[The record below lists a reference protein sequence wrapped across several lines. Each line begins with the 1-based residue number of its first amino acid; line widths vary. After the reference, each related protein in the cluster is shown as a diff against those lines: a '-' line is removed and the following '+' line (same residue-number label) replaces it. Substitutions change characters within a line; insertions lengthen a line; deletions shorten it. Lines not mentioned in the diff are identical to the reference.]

1 MEQWLIDKGGISR
14 YETEEQGVFLY
25 QDMRVQNGKISHLSA
40 HLELLKNHSKSLF
53 NNEVNLCEKII
64 QKECENLLYRGGYS
78 TSAVHIIELR
88 IWQNGEHQL
97 RVVETSLYKQFTL
110 RVLRPKA
117 VVIDRY
123 NFPISAPTSA
133 AKSVTDFLRILA
145 LQQQY
150 QIAVC
155 TDKNSM
161 VTSVD
166 GATPIVVHG
175 TTITVGET
183 SSSLYTDLVVAALKN
198 LPNHTTKIA
207 SISLAEVMRAD
218 ELFYA
223 DSRGITAVGS
233 LGSAHFSDSIAY
245 AISKKMTF

>member
-1 MEQWLIDKGGISR
+1 MVQWLIDKGGVSR
-14 YETEEQGVFLY
+14 YDTEEQGLFLY
-25 QDMRVQNGKISHLSA
+25 QHLRVQNGKISHLSD
-40 HLELLKNHSKSLF
+40 HLELLRNTSKKIFGQSI
-53 NNEVNLCEKII
+53 NVPEKII
-64 QKECENLLYRGGYS
+64 QKQCEELLYRGGYS
-78 TSAVHIIELR
+78 TSAVHILELR
-88 IWQNGEHQL
+88 IWQSGEHQL
-97 RVVETSLYKQFTL
+97 RVIETSLYKQFTL

-117 VVIDRY
+117 LVAEGY
-123 NFPISAPTSA
+123 NFPFIAPTSA
-133 AKSVTDFLRILA
+133 ALSLLEFLRILA
-145 LQQQY
+145 LQQQC
-150 QIAVC
+150 QIAIC
-155 TDKNSM
+155 TDKNSI

-175 TTITVGET
+175 TKVTVGEN

-207 SISLAEVMRAD
+207 PILLADVESAD

-233 LGSAHFSDSIAY
+233 LGATHFADSIAY